1 LQVNGD
7 FVLSVLFDPAVS
19 SHHLNVDN
27 SAKGEDRGLD
37 ALENLL

>member
-27 SAKGEDRGLD
+27 SAKGGDGELD